1 MKIEFRTTQIA
12 LAVASALGVAAMSA
26 AHANGGN
33 SPSKPDSAGTYV
45 SGDFHNHTTCSDG
58 SISMQKLIKKATDTN
73 DTPWG
78 LDWFVQAGHGGNGNR
93 NCTLAEDAT
102 LATPAYPLVFAT
114 DGTTIQGPTTSWQNT
129 NPAINP
135 KGRVSGNP
143 PNQVM
148 WRWQSIQEYQYP
160 ITEYFAA
167 LKNAPLF
174 IGLESV
180 VAGHEHSSM
189 SVVAGQ
195 LPAAVHKEKLPKTA
209 GYSPLGNATALAKWS
224 YCFDRGDTDTSRGNT
239 TVGGTVG
246 NNWDCSVTGSA
257 NSADPSWNAVAQ
269 KLLPAG
275 GAGTGD
281 RGHAKTVEAMKWMAQ
296 EYGDTSYYVPA
307 HLERAGP
314 FNPNGNNGFN
324 IEHLRNFNNA
334 APTVAFG
341 METQP
346 GHGASDARGEYTVH
360 RNNFGGTIGNVD
372 SVGGTTWGG
381 TGVYGA
387 QIGGVWDALLG
398 EGRNWWFFASS
409 DWHNR
414 GMFGPDD
421 RRSSQDFYPGEYQ
434 RTYVKVGEGRNRGY
448 FNQHDRNKSKVL
460 TPAAIVDGLR
470 TGNSWASS
478 GQLIDRLAFVVCADT
493 RLNDAIGNVL
503 MEAAALAAARQN
515 TDVDLDARCA
525 TLGEKLE
532 VRKGSEV
539 VVAIVVRDP
548 SGANYSPYTFPN
560 PSLSQVGITQAINKP
575 VLDHV
580 DVIGG
585 AVTGYKIPGAADY
598 SGQWPNTWISNP
610 DLATVPEAAKNT
622 SARVLRTFGQGSWK
636 SVHGDKQ
643 YKTMVFR
650 LRNVNE
656 SQYLRLRGTNLPAS
670 VPFETDADGNPLADL
685 YTNATA
691 INPTLPG
698 GADGTPANAN
708 LRIPCTTVGTNIP
721 ATAAT
726 YTGTTIDGCPAHL
739 PVVNGQKYSAYDVAA
754 WSDLWF
760 YSNPVFIE
768 VKGSS
773 LVAGVK

>member
-1 MKIEFRTTQIA
+1 M
-12 LAVASALGVAAMSA
+12 
-26 AHANGGN
+26 
-33 SPSKPDSAGTYV
+33 
-45 SGDFHNHTTCSDG
+45 
-58 SISMQKLIKKATDTN
+58 
-73 DTPWG
+73 
-78 LDWFVQAGHGGNGNR
+78 
-93 NCTLAEDAT
+93 
-102 LATPAYPLVFAT
+102 
-114 DGTTIQGPTTSWQNT
+114 
-129 NPAINP
+129 
-135 KGRVSGNP
+135 
-143 PNQVM
+143 
-148 WRWQSIQEYQYP
+148 
-160 ITEYFAA
+160 
-167 LKNAPLF
+167 
-174 IGLESV
+174 
-180 VAGHEHSSM
+180 
-189 SVVAGQ
+189 
-195 LPAAVHKEKLPKTA
+195 
-209 GYSPLGNATALAKWS
+209 
-224 YCFDRGDTDTSRGNT
+224 
-239 TVGGTVG
+239 
-246 NNWDCSVTGSA
+246 
-257 NSADPSWNAVAQ
+257 
-269 KLLPAG
+269 
-275 GAGTGD
+275 
-281 RGHAKTVEAMKWMAQ
+281 
-296 EYGDTSYYVPA
+296 
-307 HLERAGP
+307 
-314 FNPNGNNGFN
+314 
-324 IEHLRNFNNA
+324 
-334 APTVAFG
+334 
-341 METQP
+341 
-346 GHGASDARGEYTVH
+346 
-360 RNNFGGTIGNVD
+360 
-372 SVGGTTWGG
+372 
-381 TGVYGA
+381 
-387 QIGGVWDALLG
+387 
-398 EGRNWWFFASS
+398 
-409 DWHNR
+409 
-414 GMFGPDD
+414 
-421 RRSSQDFYPGEYQ
+421 
-434 RTYVKVGEGRNRGY
+434 KVGEGRNRGY

>member
-1 MKIEFRTTQIA
+1 MNEFRSSQIA
-12 LAVASALGVAAMSA
+12 FAVAAALGAAVMST
-26 AHANGGN
+26 ANAGGN
-33 SPSKPDSAGTYV
+33 AGPSKPDTSGTYV
-45 SGDFHNHTTCSDG
+45 AGDFHNHTTCSDG
-58 SISMQKLIKKATDTN
+58 SISMQKLIRKSTDTT

-114 DGTTIQGPTTSWQNT
+114 DGTTILGPNTSWQNT
-129 NPAINP
+129 NPAVNP
-135 KGRVSGNP
+135 KGRISGSP

-148 WRWQSIQEYQYP
+148 WRWQSVQEYQYP
-160 ITEYFAA
+160 MTEYFAA
-167 LKNAPLF
+167 LKSKPVF

-195 LPAAVHKEKLPKTA
+195 LPASVYKQKLPTTPGYTA
-209 GYSPLGNATALAKWS
+209 LGNATALAKWS

-239 TVGGTVG
+239 VVGGTVG

-257 NSADPSWNAVAQ
+257 NAADPSWDAVAQ
-269 KLLPAG
+269 KLQPAG

-296 EYGDTSYYVPA
+296 QYADSSYYVPA

-314 FNPNGNNGFN
+314 FNPNGNNGYN

-341 METQP
+341 MESQP

-381 TGVYGA
+381 TGVYAG
-387 QIGGVWDALLG
+387 QVGGVWDALLG
-398 EGRNWWFFASS
+398 EGRNFWFFASS

-434 RTYVKVGEGRNRGY
+434 RTYVKVGDKQGHQFFDPR
-448 FNQHDRNKSKVL
+448 DKKKSKVL

-470 TGNSWASS
+470 TGNAWSSS
-478 GQLIDRLAFVVCADT
+478 GQLIDRLSFVVCADT

-503 MEAAALAAARQN
+503 LEAAAVIAAKQN
-515 TDVDLDARCA
+515 TDVDLDAKCA

-532 VRKGSEV
+532 VKRGSEV

-560 PSLSQVGITQAINKP
+560 PSLAQVGVSQPLNKP
-575 VLDHV
+575 VLDHI

-585 AVTGYKIPGAADY
+585 GVTGYKIPGAADY

-610 DLATVPEAAKNT
+610 DMATVPEGAKNT
-622 SARVLRTFGQGSWK
+622 SAQVVRTFGQGNWH
-636 SVHGDKQ
+636 SVPGDKQ
-643 YKTMVFR
+643 YKAMVFR
-650 LRNVNE
+650 LRNVNQ
-656 SQYLRLRGTNLPAS
+656 SQYLRLRGSNLPAS
-670 VPFETDADGNPLADL
+670 VPFETDADGNPLADIN
-685 YTNATA
+685 TNAAA

-698 GADGTPANAN
+698 GTDGAPANAN
-708 LRIPCTTVGTNIP
+708 LRIPCTTTGTNVP
-721 ATAAT
+721 ETAVT
-726 YTGTTIDGCPAHL
+726 YTGTTINGCPAHL
-739 PVVNGQKYSAYDVAA
+739 PVVNGQKMVAYDVAA